1 MGYWNDLGGGRESV
15 NEPIRRWESSERRE
29 CRAYLH
35 EGLPLSLHCVGQLGG
50 VGTSQGIHEQ
60 FFGPGFVLVVEK
72 YHLVTL
78 SA

>member
-1 MGYWNDLGGGRESV
+1 MTWVVEGGRESV

-29 CRAYLH
+29 GRTYLH
-35 EGLPLSLHCVGQLGG
+35 EGLLLSLRCVGRLGE
-50 VGTSQGIHEQ
+50 VGTGQGIHERAE
-60 FFGPGFVLVVEK
+60 GFVLVVEK